1 MSCLA
6 LHFLIVWLLP
16 KCTEFTCL
24 ETLSPSP
31 SSFFLCL
38 PPSQRTVLTEA
49 DTENKSE
56 HSAGTVSQ
64 ATRSLNRSLSY
75 SVLMLHSLE
84 MILLLAPFSLHSFF
98 VISHFI
104 QWHRANAFC
113 GVCDKVVHFIW
124 PQSLVG
130 SLAHFSVHFGSCLF
144 VFITA
149 SYFFFKLCLYWA
161 DRNSTR
167 HLAFSAF
174 NCSIVLYWL
183 QAHLLLLLY
192 WAQVCP
198 FANGHNFSCLAM
210 SNYRHKAGSNANNS
224 KTVSVSILDTST
236 CGHVV
241 EFSSFYPLPLLRSLK
256 PCPRVVVSDVPSH

>member
-38 PPSQRTVLTEA
+38 PLSQRTVLTEA

-144 VFITA
+144 VFIII
-149 SYFFFKLCLYWA
+149 FFFQIMPLLSWSQLNSPSCFLSFQLLYCA
-161 DRNSTR
+161 LLIASSSVASFIRRS
-167 HLAFSAF
+167 S
-174 NCSIVLYWL
+174 
-183 QAHLLLLLY
+183 LLLCQWPRFFL
-192 WAQVCP
+192 
-198 FANGHNFSCLAM
+198 SC
-210 SNYRHKAGSNANNS
+210 N
-224 KTVSVSILDTST
+224 V
-236 CGHVV
+236 
-241 EFSSFYPLPLLRSLK
+241 
-256 PCPRVVVSDVPSH
+256 